1 MKITMN
7 ERDWRKNIRWLKILD
22 LKISLVD
29 SQLCG
34 PFNEKIIN
42 AAVTATFIKYNLLLP
57 RIK

>member
-1 MKITMN
+1 MN
-7 ERDWRKNIRWLKILD
+7 ERDWRKNIRWLKILKD

-42 AAVTATFIKYNLLLP
+42 AAVTATFIKYNLLLS